1 MSPKYPNIKVNLS
14 DIDGNAFNIMATITT
29 ALRKNAVSDEQVEQY
44 LADSTA
50 SDYNN
55 LLVTAAEWVTIS

>member
-14 DIDGNAFNIMATITT
+14 DIDGNAFNIMAAITT

-50 SDYNN
+50 SDYNH